1 MDLIAGAVIGGVV
14 IAVAVAVS
22 LAQAAKDEDETENE
36 LIAEKIE
43 KIKSALH
50 QNDDERS
57 E

>member
-50 QNDDERS
+50 QNDD
-57 E
+57 